1 MKDIYEILNDIDID
15 EKEFEEDNVTEADK
29 SRVKLNLRKAIAKK
43 KLSGKRKAAVAASI
57 VFLIGFSIIA
67 VKPALAKGIQIIN
80 NLFNKSLVSVNE
92 QYKDYIDV
100 IGKTKSDKG
109 IDVTLESVIADDNG
123 LFLNFIVKN
132 NNEKIKDNFPFI
144 PMWLKV
150 NGERLSTGGGGS
162 WESIDN
168 NTIRVLED
176 INWSLYNKNDKM
188 NIDIDIDWLFGKK
201 GNWGVSFF
209 VDKSKLAKNTIQ
221 YNINKKIEI
230 NEIKG
235 EIDNVIV
242 SPLTI
247 SINGTGDIN
256 KYVEAEHYVDF
267 IAFDDKGSGLLWNG
281 SGNEGK
287 GNSYN
292 WSTHFINTENSKNVT
307 IIPVYIMTNEK
318 VKKLPSVKLDF
329 NTAAKPVV
337 LPIDID
343 RSIKIKNYFIED
355 NYLVVKYVQQY
366 EGKEALMNVANIPM
380 YLIADGTE
388 MQEHAMTDNKGEEIY
403 RKYDNRKEPVH
414 VYKIGKARDISIGIY
429 DGSNIKIMK
438 DKSITV
444 KTK

>member
-29 SRVKLNLRKAIAKK
+29 CRVKLNLRKAIAKK

-57 VFLIGFSIIA
+57 IFLIGFSIIA

-287 GNSYN
+287 GNSYK
-292 WSTHFINTENSKNVT
+292 WSTHFINTENSKSVT

-318 VKKLPSVKLDF
+318 VKKLPSVKLDL

-337 LPIDID
+337 LPIDAD

-380 YLIADGTE
+380 YLVADGTE
-388 MQEHAMTDNKGEEIY
+388 MKEHGMTDTKAEEIY

-414 VYKIGKARDISIGIY
+414 VYKIGKARDISIGTY
-429 DGSNIKIMK
+429 DASNIKIMK